1 MGKESKKNVRKVV
14 EEVVCKDSGKVLLPP
29 CQIACPVGED
39 IQRTHAMISTLP
51 LDPSRAAKRLIEVG
65 DEIYEKNPMFTI
77 CSYVCGLCEKECNYK
92 DHTGAV
98 RRRMLKRIVTDYYI
112 PYLNKKAP
120 LLAPKKDR
128 VAIVGAGPGG
138 LMAAY
143 MLGKRGYKVTI
154 FERSSVLG
162 GALRYIPRYRLP
174 SEVIDSTLKNLVRI
188 ANAEVKFGVDMGA
201 DGKSLDDLKKQ
212 GFKAVFI
219 ATGTPSPRPLTF
231 GREKVEGADFEGVSM
246 GLPLLFDA
254 NQGNVSPHMFDGKR
268 VVVIGGGNV
277 AFDVARTA
285 RRLGGDVSLLCLEC
299 EDKGCKDGIPA
310 DVEEIEGATE
320 EGIKI
325 TYSRGVDK
333 IIGKDGKFDKINCPR
348 CTSVFD
354 NQGFNPQFNCSDN
367 MTIEG
372 DILLVTIGQG
382 PERAFYQKEGL
393 LNEQGRLDVDPATLM
408 SKLREG
414 VFIGGDVRR
423 VGFAA
428 EAMQEGIKAAE
439 SIDRYIKGEDLKA
452 GREKEY
458 EKADNARLTNYKPQ
472 PELIWVEAK
481 DRLNFDPFEKGFT
494 IEEAIAEARRC
505 LYCGP
510 CLSCKGCV
518 VLDLQPEIPPI
529 VVDEDMCCGCG
540 ICVTVCPY
548 EARELEKRDG
558 GKIAVIDELKCK
570 RCGVCVMACPSGAN
584 SIKDDLEKAIAGT
597 YASI

>member
-1 MGKESKKNVRKVV
+1 MTGAEKNDKRRV
-14 EEVVCKDSGKVLLPP
+14 EEVVCEASGKVFLPP

-39 IQRTHAMISTLP
+39 IQRTNAMISALP
-51 LDPSRAAKRLIEVG
+51 VNPEQAAKKLIEVG

-98 RRRMLKRIVTDYYI
+98 RRRMLKRIITDYYI
-112 PYLNKKAP
+112 PYLNKKPAMPAP
-120 LLAPKKDR
+120 TKEK
-128 VAIVGAGPGG
+128 VAVVGAGPGG

-143 MLGKRGYKVTI
+143 MLGKKGYSVTI

-174 SEVIDSTLKNLVRI
+174 TEVIDGTLNNLVRI
-188 ANAEVKFGVDMGA
+188 ANVEVKFGVDMGA

-212 GFKAVFI
+212 GFQAVFI
-219 ATGTPSPRPLTF
+219 ATGTPAPRRLTF
-231 GREKVEGADFEGVSM
+231 GREMVEGADLEGVAM

-254 NQGNVSPHMFDGKR
+254 NQENVSPRQFEGKR

-285 RRLGGDVSLLCLEC
+285 RRLGGDVSLVCLEC
-299 EDKGCKDGIPA
+299 EDKSCKDGIPA

-320 EGIKI
+320 EGIRI
-325 TYSRGVDK
+325 TYSRGINQ
-333 IIGKDGKFDKINCPR
+333 IIGENGKFKKINCPR

-354 NQGFNPQFNCSDN
+354 EQGFNPQFNCSDN
-367 MTIEG
+367 VTIEG

-408 SKLREG
+408 SKLKEG

-423 VGFAA
+423 IGFAA
-428 EAMQEGIKAAE
+428 EAMQEGIRAAE
-439 SIDRYIKGEDLKA
+439 SIDRYIKGVDLKA

-458 EKADNARLTNYKPQ
+458 EKAKNAVLESYKPQ
-472 PELIWVEAK
+472 PKLVWKDAK
-481 DRLNFDPFEKGFT
+481 KRINFETFEKGFT
-494 IEEAIAEARRC
+494 IEEAIAEAKRC

-518 VLDLQPEIPPI
+518 ALDLQPEIPAI
-529 VVDEDMCCGCG
+529 EVDENLCCGCG
-540 ICVTVCPY
+540 VCVAVCPY
-548 EARELEKRDG
+548 EARMLEKRDS
-558 GKIAVIDELKCK
+558 GKIAVIDDSKCK

-584 SIKDDLEKAIAGT
+584 RIKDSLEETIAST
-597 YASI
+597 YAAM

>member
-1 MGKESKKNVRKVV
+1 
-14 EEVVCKDSGKVLLPP
+14 
-29 CQIACPVGED
+29 
-39 IQRTHAMISTLP
+39 
-51 LDPSRAAKRLIEVG
+51 
-65 DEIYEKNPMFTI
+65 MFTI

-98 RRRMLKRIVTDYYI
+98 RRRMLKRIITDYYI
-112 PYLNKKAP
+112 PYLNKKPAMPAP
-120 LLAPKKDR
+120 TKEK
-128 VAIVGAGPGG
+128 VAVVGAGPGG

-143 MLGKRGYKVTI
+143 MLGKKGYSVTI

-174 SEVIDSTLKNLVRI
+174 AEVIDGTLNNLVRI
-188 ANAEVKFGVDMGA
+188 ANVEVKFGVDMGA

-212 GFKAVFI
+212 GFQAVFI
-219 ATGTPSPRPLTF
+219 ATGTPAPRRLTF
-231 GREKVEGADFEGVSM
+231 GREMVEGADLEGVAM

-254 NQGNVSPHMFDGKR
+254 NQENVSPRQFEGKR

-285 RRLGGDVSLLCLEC
+285 RRLGGDVSLVCLEC
-299 EDKGCKDGIPA
+299 EDKSCKDGIPA

-320 EGIKI
+320 EGIRI
-325 TYSRGVDK
+325 TYSRGINQ
-333 IIGKDGKFDKINCPR
+333 IIGENGKFKKINCPR

-354 NQGFNPQFNCSDN
+354 EQGFNPQFNCSDN
-367 MTIEG
+367 VTIEG

-408 SKLREG
+408 SKLKEG

-423 VGFAA
+423 IGFAA
-428 EAMQEGIKAAE
+428 EAMQEGIRAAE
-439 SIDRYIKGEDLKA
+439 SIDRYIKGVDLKA

-458 EKADNARLTNYKPQ
+458 EKAKNAVLESYKPQ
-472 PELIWVEAK
+472 PKLVWKDAK
-481 DRLNFDPFEKGFT
+481 KRINFETFEKGFT
-494 IEEAIAEARRC
+494 IEEAIAEAKRC

-518 VLDLQPEIPPI
+518 ALDLQPEIPAI
-529 VVDEDMCCGCG
+529 EVDENLCCGCG
-540 ICVTVCPY
+540 VCVAVCPY
-548 EARELEKRDG
+548 EARMLEKRDS
-558 GKIAVIDELKCK
+558 GKIAVIDDSKCK

-584 SIKDDLEKAIAGT
+584 RIKDSLEETIAST
-597 YASI
+597 YAAM